1 MLVVTQRIYVGN
13 LAFSSTEAEVSEL
26 FAQYG
31 EVVSCALPTDR
42 ETGRPR
48 GFGFVEMSD
57 EDAKKAIQA
66 LDGKDFGG
74 RSLRVNE
81 AQPRESRGGG
91 GGGGYGGGGGGYGG
105 GGGSRGG
112 GGSGGYGGG
121 GGGGYGGGGGSRGG
135 GGSGGYGG
143 GGGSRGGGSRC

>member
-1 MLVVTQRIYVGN
+1 MTPVSISGGKRWTLTQRIYVGN
-13 LAFSSTEAEVSEL
+13 LSFNSTEAEVSEL
-26 FAQYG
+26 VSQFG
-31 EVVSCALPTDR
+31 TVVSCALPTDR

-48 GFGFVEMSD
+48 GFGFVEMAD

-66 LDGKDFGG
+66 LDGKDLGG

-81 AQPRESRGGG
+81 AQPREQRSGGGGGGGYGGGGG

-105 GGGSRGG
+105 GGGDR
-112 GGSGGYGGG
+112 G

-135 GGSGGYGG
+135 G
-143 GGGSRGGGSRC
+143 SRY